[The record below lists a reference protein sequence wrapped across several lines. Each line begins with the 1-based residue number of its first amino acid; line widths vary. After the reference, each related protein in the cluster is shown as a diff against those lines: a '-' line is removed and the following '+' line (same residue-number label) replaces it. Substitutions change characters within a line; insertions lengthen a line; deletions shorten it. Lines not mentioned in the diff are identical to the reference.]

1 MTIDEPSD
9 PSHSAGVHG
18 DGAQSQGTDTSEA
31 DHGGMFVVFEGGEAA
46 GKTTQMGLL
55 EQWLLSLG
63 HQVVRTREPGGTE
76 IGERIR
82 TLLLEHGQGEVDART
97 EALLFAASRAAH
109 VAQRIRPALDRGA
122 AVLCDRYVD
131 SSLAYQG
138 AGRGLGVQRIAALN
152 TWATSGVI
160 PDLTVVLDIDPALSR
175 QRRSERDG
183 GTAGDRIESAEDTFH
198 QRLRQAFLDRAAES
212 PHKYLVVDATLP
224 TAEVHRMVRARL
236 LKLAS
241 WQNAAGT
248 NTSEAPAPLGSPEDR
263 EK

>member
-1 MTIDEPSD
+1 MTIDPHPDSGQ
-9 PSHSAGVHG
+9 HSALSSLPEASTHSPHVG
-18 DGAQSQGTDTSEA
+18 DAHRRGL
-31 DHGGMFVVFEGGEAA
+31 FVVFEGGEAA

-55 EQWLLSLG
+55 EQLLQSVG
-63 HQVVRTREPGGTE
+63 HEVVRTREPGGTD

-82 TLLLEHGQGEVDART
+82 TLLLEHDQGEVDART

-109 VAQRIRPALDRGA
+109 VTQRILPALEQGA

-138 AGRGLGVQRIAALN
+138 AGRGLGVDRIAALN
-152 TWATSGVI
+152 EWATSGVR

-198 QRLRQAFLDRAAES
+198 QRLRQAFLDRAAEE
-212 PHKYLVVDATLP
+212 PHRYLVIDATLP
-224 TAEVHRMVRARL
+224 AAEVHRQVRERL
-236 LKLAS
+236 L
-241 WQNAAGT
+241 T
-248 NTSEAPAPLGSPEDR
+248 
-263 EK
+263 